1 MLVQRVA
8 GRSSGFVTA
17 LGIGS
22 YNYILF
28 GMSIKSVVSGFLSSP
43 WPRITRQIGSSDRKV
58 LEGIQ
63 IVFSEF

>member
-8 GRSSGFVTA
+8 GRSSGFVIA

-28 GMSIKSVVSGFLSSP
+28 GFLSSP